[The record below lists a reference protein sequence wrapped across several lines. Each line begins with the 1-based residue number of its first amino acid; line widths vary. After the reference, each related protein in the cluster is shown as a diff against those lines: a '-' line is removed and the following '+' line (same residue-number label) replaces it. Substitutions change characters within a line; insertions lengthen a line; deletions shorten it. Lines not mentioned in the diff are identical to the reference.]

1 MKMKIVVACALLA
14 LACAVKA
21 ETLSFTSTFKAE
33 DVTLV
38 PAGNGETL
46 IDLADG
52 RLGSGEFG
60 RPAIPTKSFAVRLP
74 ADTAVA
80 GCKVTLGET
89 VLIAEDVTPVCEQR
103 PVPGIADDPEPTP
116 RDAVAYAS
124 ADPYPAAR
132 AVYVATSSMR
142 GIKIA
147 SFRLAPVWYVAA
159 EKKLYL
165 AKSVTV
171 EIEIQPVP
179 QPLAANVAVLPASD
193 LFEAAANSLVINPS
207 VPRYAKSVSRGGSGC
222 QYLVITSNSFVSVAQ
237 KLADFRADFNH
248 VTAAVVDTAT
258 IDSNYS
264 GTDLPEKIRACIKW
278 YVQNKGTE
286 YVVLAGDDTVVPA
299 RMAKLDSSLYPSA
312 TAMELVTPSDIYYS
326 DLDATWTK
334 DSSDVTWGSWNCTST
349 YSGLAP
355 DVIVGRLPVR
365 TRTQLDGYITKLV
378 AYEQDTGDD
387 SDIVRKTLFGGYT
400 CWEELYRKSGGWEQ
414 HYVYSASSPSVT
426 QSSVTSLPETFNDGL
441 REVGD
446 RTTVGLLAADV
457 EVWARRLN
465 RDFHRTYYPC
475 LRTSFFFNS
484 ATSWDKSTSTNSL
497 QTVTRFMEVLNQG
510 YHQLF
515 FDTHGGFNSWGLG
528 GTFTYDG
535 SSTRGYKDSYR
546 SVDAERLA
554 GRVDFIYTSACNTGA
569 FDLEE
574 PSLSEGFLRA
584 SGGAIGYIGCSRYGW
599 DIQMGKVSGWG
610 PSGGVSGPSKD
621 FARAF
626 WKRLFVSKDRT
637 LGAAFANHKNAMIS
651 DTSYQDYNKW
661 LQLGI
666 NLQGDPLAT
675 YHLPSSD
682 ETRTSAKPG
691 LVTLLRDN
699 PIVTTADGATIGL
712 AADEIPCGKTAKVEL
727 EYSKNSNFSSS
738 TSVTVAPSLANQD
751 ELRHS
756 LSGLSA
762 GTTYYVRGKI
772 TVDGQT
778 NLSPFSLSFTTKA
791 AGTATVAG
799 RVENLTGR
807 ALAGITVSAVAEGGA
822 TVATATTDANG
833 SYQLAVPSGWTGT
846 IVLSD
851 SAGRISDG
859 LSKPVSLASNALVT
873 LDFKASGAPFY
884 VKQGATG
891 SGDGSSW
898 ANAFTTLDAAFATV
912 EPGSIVWVAEGV
924 YTPDTTLYG
933 RDSHFAPPA
942 YVAVYGGFAGNETSL
957 EERDW
962 IAHPTVLSADIGT
975 KGAKTDNCYH
985 VVRYNKGVLI
995 DGFGLTGAYLDS
1007 TVRSAGYEDNYG
1019 AVVGTPLSNPAPV
1032 PSSTYPAEA
1041 PDEVLTLDHCAIT
1054 NNVVPKRNG
1063 SGYGDLTSSSAK
1075 AVVRIRN
1082 TFVADND
1089 VAGPHLFTN
1098 VSVENCTLTRN
1109 KSYSSGLCN
1118 CLVRNCLY
1126 LGNQKEVT
1134 GQGEPGT
1141 TSGTSWRGEDFFIY
1155 FYDNKVSAGSGNF
1168 MADSYYI
1175 RSDQNLGIT
1184 GDILASGN
1192 NPAGWITD
1200 ADTGFAY
1207 ALNEESGAAE
1217 KGKVL
1222 EWMTEDTLDYLG
1234 HPRVHGTVPD
1244 LGCCEAVADSGGD
1257 DDDDDD
1263 DEIIRPEDAP
1273 VAEESVIN
1281 AMTWETLFPTAKT
1294 YADSATSFNLPYRQ
1308 HSPTTADGV
1317 KYPLV
1322 IFLHGA
1328 GESGDDNAKQVQTP
1342 NDVIP
1347 ITKYAMKHGDAFVLA
1362 PQCPGASGN
1371 DYSLTWSGADW
1382 NVCPMTRL
1390 DTPTKPM
1397 AAVIKLITDFMAN
1410 NPVDPTRVYVT
1421 GLSMGGFGT
1430 WDLASRMTTTFA
1442 AVMPCCGGV
1451 DASAAELYRGQSIR
1465 FFHGAEDKVVVPQFS
1480 RAMTNALT
1488 QAGIAYDYIEYPGTG
1503 HEACW
1508 RKAYVDTEDNLE
1520 WLFGHIKGEEYVAP
1534 DHGDTTPNAPLST
1547 IANGGWLGWKLDKDA
1562 TTIVNCGTKVW
1573 AYAQNYSCV
1582 QGGGH
1587 YLGNLVV
1594 NGVEFTKSGSFG
1606 DMSASLSCDRT
1617 FSGKDTF
1624 GTEDLKDNVSDFA
1637 RMLKTGWE
1645 AVWDQGPVQTYT
1657 LHGLTA
1663 GNLYLVQFIY
1673 PCASK
1678 DRAGLSVIAPDG
1690 TTSTRVSGW
1699 DANGQ
1704 NLDENWRYGGS
1715 LVGVFTASGSDQTL
1729 VITYSKTANYILNAV
1744 QLREVTVADLTDGP
1758 AIEYGTPTIGSV
1770 TPSVN
1775 GTTATLTLA
1784 NVASGENGGCY
1795 QVWLAYAEDGV
1806 TLGNETAALISQQS
1820 ASCAVQ
1826 IKNLTAGKKYNY
1838 SLYVK
1843 NEGNVISAK
1852 KTGSFTIPG
1861 GEEPVDPE
1869 DISNPTKAL
1878 VNHFTFNLSSR
1889 RFYDCI
1895 QERDAVLIDKDL
1907 ATIEN
1912 LSVADVPSTVTDYNK
1927 AIALPQ
1933 NTGLKVAHS
1942 IPTNAAHPYCLVI
1955 RFYSPLASH
1964 GTWRA
1969 LYQTIQ
1975 ENNTDASL
1983 FLQNSNDGGIGKGG
1997 ETSWRGYY
2005 GSVSDDVWHSLVVSV
2020 DTVNSVSALYLDGTK
2035 IREISSASG
2044 PNDLTGRPYIYFGLD
2059 NDGEDNTLYFDD
2071 IRIYNEAKPLAVFD
2085 GDSVRAGG
2093 PDDTI
2098 GGGDPEP
2105 PADQEWIA
2113 IPMTESGDAF
2123 STDGD
2128 LVFAFCRDQA
2138 DPGSTRCNEATSI
2151 PINLVNLLTDTVT
2164 SITGGASINGV
2175 YDDGRNPGDF
2185 VAASPELSS
2194 ATDQLGNEEKGYAW
2208 DTWGTI
2214 LSHAWTGPSLSET
2227 DGKATFTFKGL
2238 TEGHEYLVE
2247 FFVHDHGQTKTVTA
2261 PDGETAV
2268 TYGGTGWQYGGILR
2282 GTFTAEGTTHDVVLT
2297 YSDSGSY
2304 MLNALQ
2310 LREVEAAQ
2318 EDDPVVPPPIYQLT
2332 IPVRTGLVLDSVKT
2346 NGTSVAG
2353 AGGVYSVVSNTEVT
2367 ITFAAADGYELDG
2380 NEGVVTKTIVSNYTF
2395 ADADY
2400 PAVKEQGGEDP
2411 VDPPVGPGGGYAV
2424 TGAEEIIDGD
2434 YVVYVWND
2442 PTQSGTLTISG
2453 SVTADYL
2460 VVGGGGAG
2468 GYCRGGGGG
2477 GGGVVY
2483 KTAQTLGAGVYTITV
2498 GAGGTPDTFST
2509 DGACYQKSKTSESA
2523 NGGSSSISVSAE
2535 TVCEA
2540 FGGGGGGNFVNGSTA
2555 NSEGLGYVSGS
2566 RNVATGGGSTGKST
2580 TAPSGREGQGFA
2592 GGAAF
2597 SGGDNSS
2604 GGGGGAGAVGL
2615 PATASRVSG
2624 NGGAGVVCAI
2634 TGEEAYYGGGG
2645 GAGVYCNTND
2655 GESNRGTSGE
2665 GGLGGGGH
2673 GGTFHNDDLTA
2684 GTDGLGGGG
2693 GGASGCGNKFDYCGG
2708 AKGGSGVVII
2718 RLPRATGK
2726 EDDPAE
2732 TGVWTAQPVSSDA
2745 REFSTDGDLV
2755 WAMTCSSA
2763 DPGRTH
2769 YVNGI
2774 PFGDCGFSSG
2784 TDYLLSDYAEFSP
2797 AMNGAVDKFGYEGL
2811 DTDAMKF
2818 GGTLARGWF
2827 NANGTGNFAM
2837 TLKGLTA
2844 GRKYC
2849 VQIFTHNSGENK
2861 NDNNDGMT
2869 SDTITA
2875 PDGEKTITYGGE
2887 GWKYGGILTGTFVA
2901 TNTQHSF
2908 AFTHSR
2914 SSYFQVNAI
2923 QLREIETVTPPPAHE
2938 HVWSDW
2944 VTNTPPTATTP
2955 GERTRTCI
2963 AAGCTVPPVTETE
2976 VVPATGGGDEP
2987 GEDDPD
2993 EPGSIAEAVSKLAPG
3008 DWLAAPLT
3016 GRAADIVTK
3025 GNFVSACAPFE
3036 IVGDES
3042 VNNVSFSA
3050 DKGDPNK
3057 QFVGALTV
3065 DIGNKPGAGTY
3076 TTSGFDSASGYGKI
3090 LGNAWYA
3097 VNGMTKK
3104 FTYSNLTVGKT
3115 YLVQLFV
3122 HDGRTAQ
3129 IGRTATA
3136 PGDSTKS
3143 VKYGDVNDTDTWYY
3157 GGTLIH
3163 VFTTTNTTYEFNV
3176 DYPSNAPQINAI
3188 QLRVIEATASWTAKP
3203 MTLAGNGN
3211 GAAFCEEGT
3220 QVFAFMPD
3228 DSDQGTTAT
3237 NLFACNVPVYLLNSL
3252 TDTVSYLHDATQ
3264 KEWNWQDDHNHP
3276 WNGVFNDGRQP
3287 ADFMA
3292 VEPALSRNTGCET
3305 VNGASDDFK
3314 CVLKRAFIN
3323 YNGGKTMTVVF
3334 KNLTVGTEYVAELYV
3349 HHEING
3355 GQKYVTAPD
3364 GVTKAYFGAG
3374 DWLYGGILSG
3384 RFVAKTTQESFT
3396 FTYSADNARQFN
3408 AIQLRELG
3416 GVTPPEPKCGFLLIV
3431 R

>member
-1 MKMKIVVACALLA
+1 MIMKTKLVLASALLA
-14 LACAVKA
+14 LTCAVKA
-21 ETLSFTSTFKAE
+21 ETMSFTSTFKAE

-38 PAGNGETL
+38 PVGNGETL

-179 QPLAANVAVLPASD
+179 QPLAANVAVLPASG
-193 LFEAAANSLVINPS
+193 LFEEAANSLVINPS

-278 YVQNKGTE
+278 YVQYKGTE

-546 SVDAERLA
+546 SIDAERLA

-772 TVDGQT
+772 MVDGQT

-975 KGAKTDNCYH
+975 KGTKTDNCYH

-1244 LGCCEAVADSGGD
+1244 LGCCEAVADAGGEEE

-1273 VAEESVIN
+1273 VKPENEIN

-1294 YADSATSFNLPYRQ
+1294 YADSATSFTLPYRQ
-1308 HSPTTADGV
+1308 HSPTTATGV

-1328 GESGDDNAKQVQTP
+1328 GEIGSDNAKQVQTE

-1362 PQCPGASGN
+1362 PQCPGASGS
-1371 DYSLTWSGADW
+1371 DYSLTWSGANW
-1382 NVCPMTRL
+1382 NNYPMTRL
-1390 DTPTKPM
+1390 ETPTKPM
-1397 AAVIKLITDFMAN
+1397 AALVKLITEFVAE
-1410 NPVDPTRVYVT
+1410 NPVDPTRIYVT

-1430 WDLASRMTTTFA
+1430 WDLASRMSDTFA
-1442 AVMPCCGGV
+1442 AVMPCCGGA
-1451 DASAAELYRGQSIR
+1451 DPNAASLYDDGMAIR
-1465 FFHGAEDKVVVPQFS
+1465 FFHGSSDNVVSPDFS
-1480 RAMTNALT
+1480 RGMDTALT
-1488 QAGIAYDYIEYPGTG
+1488 TAGIEHDYIEYSGVN
-1503 HEACW
+1503 HVDCW
-1508 RKAYVDTEDNLE
+1508 RKAYVDTDLNLE

-1534 DHGDTTPNAPLST
+1534 DHGDTTENAPLST
-1547 IANGGWLGWKLDKDA
+1547 VANGGWLGWKLDKNESF
-1562 TTIVNCGTKVW
+1562 IVNRGTKVW
-1573 AYAQNYSCV
+1573 AYAQNYSCR
-1582 QGGGH
+1582 QGRFGA
-1587 YLGNLVV
+1587 NLVV
-1594 NGVEFTKSGSFG
+1594 NEVEFTKSGGF
-1606 DMSASLSCDRT
+1606 ASDDTGIKNHITCD
-1617 FSGKDTF
+1617 KTF
-1624 GTEDLKDNVSDFA
+1624 GYGRDNFGVEDLSDGTSDFA
-1637 RMLKTGWE
+1637 RMITTGWE
-1645 AVWDQGPVQTYT
+1645 ATGDQGPAQTYT
-1657 LHGLTA
+1657 LHGLTS
-1663 GNLYLVQFIY
+1663 GKMYLVQFIY
-1673 PCASK
+1673 HCAST
-1678 DRAGLSVIAPDG
+1678 DRAMLSVIAPGG
-1690 TTSTRVSGW
+1690 TVSTRVNGW

-1820 ASCAVQ
+1820 ASCAVE

-1852 KTGSFTIPG
+1852 KTGSFTMPG
-1861 GEEPVDPE
+1861 GSDPDPV
-1869 DISNPTKAL
+1869 
-1878 VNHFTFNLSSR
+1878 
-1889 RFYDCI
+1889 
-1895 QERDAVLIDKDL
+1895 
-1907 ATIEN
+1907 
-1912 LSVADVPSTVTDYNK
+1912 
-1927 AIALPQ
+1927 
-1933 NTGLKVAHS
+1933 
-1942 IPTNAAHPYCLVI
+1942 
-1955 RFYSPLASH
+1955 
-1964 GTWRA
+1964 
-1969 LYQTIQ
+1969 
-1975 ENNTDASL
+1975 
-1983 FLQNSNDGGIGKGG
+1983 
-1997 ETSWRGYY
+1997 
-2005 GSVSDDVWHSLVVSV
+2005 
-2020 DTVNSVSALYLDGTK
+2020 
-2035 IREISSASG
+2035 
-2044 PNDLTGRPYIYFGLD
+2044 
-2059 NDGEDNTLYFDD
+2059 
-2071 IRIYNEAKPLAVFD
+2071 
-2085 GDSVRAGG
+2085 
-2093 PDDTI
+2093 
-2098 GGGDPEP
+2098 EP
-2105 PADQEWIA
+2105 PSGDESGDWIA
-2113 IPMTESGDAF
+2113 IPMTSNGSVF

-2128 LVFAFCRDQA
+2128 LVFAFSRDRG
-2138 DPGSTRCNEATSI
+2138 DPGTTYENSSTPVTFNYLNS
-2151 PINLVNLLTDTVT
+2151 LTDTVT
-2164 SITGGASINGV
+2164 KYHQWQHGGEAIDGPYGNGLQPADYIAV
-2175 YDDGRNPGDF
+2175 
-2185 VAASPELSS
+2185 SPVLNGAKGEC
-2194 ATDQLGNEEKGYAW
+2194 GNEGLGS
-2208 DTWGTI
+2208 DMSGFGSM
-2214 LSHAWTGPSLSET
+2214 LGCMWTGSSSDLK
-2227 DGKATFTFKGL
+2227 DMDNKATFTFKRL
-2238 TEGHEYLVE
+2238 TSGHKYLVE
-2247 FFVHDHGQTKTVTA
+2247 FFIHDHDQAKSITS
-2261 PDGETAV
+2261 PDGKATIY
-2268 TYGGTGWQYGGILR
+2268 YGGTGWQYGGVLR
-2282 GTFTAEGTTHDVVLT
+2282 GKFTAVAATQDIVLT
-2297 YSDSGSY
+2297 YSDPDSYGMGAIQLRDLGVAPEDPDDPQDETIASAAAKLGVGRWLAMPLTGDPADFITEGTLAVIGNNKMSGSRKY
-2304 MLNALQ
+2304 QSDSTVQNIPFGGSNKANDHMVGNPTFSGNKDCGSGADCGLGLECAYGNILKYGWSGASAVEYQTISFSGFDPEKTYLVQYIIHGELNVTNRYDEVTDDMGTHRIWQSAATAGEKWYYGGTLIHVFKPDSEGNYTLQ
-2310 LREVEAAQ
+2310 IAHRSVGNNGTVSNQNGLMNAYQIREVTREEQ
-2318 EDDPVVPPPIYQLT
+2318 PEEPPEEPEEIPVYTLT
-2332 IPVRTGLVLDSVKT
+2332 IPAKSGLVIGSVTT
-2346 NGTSVAG
+2346 NGTAVAG
-2353 AGGVYSVVSNTEVT
+2353 TEGVYSIVSNTEVT
-2367 ITFAAADGYELDG
+2367 ITFAAASGYELDD
-2380 NEGVVTKTIVSNYTF
+2380 NDGVVKKTIESNYTF
-2395 ADADY
+2395 VDADY
-2400 PAVKEQGGEDP
+2400 PAVKEQGGDEP
-2411 VDPPVGPGGGYAV
+2411 IDPPS
-2424 TGAEEIIDGD
+2424 GAD
-2434 YVVYVWND
+2434 
-2442 PTQSGTLTISG
+2442 
-2453 SVTADYL
+2453 
-2460 VVGGGGAG
+2460 
-2468 GYCRGGGGG
+2468 
-2477 GGGVVY
+2477 
-2483 KTAQTLGAGVYTITV
+2483 
-2498 GAGGTPDTFST
+2498 
-2509 DGACYQKSKTSESA
+2509 
-2523 NGGSSSISVSAE
+2523 
-2535 TVCEA
+2535 
-2540 FGGGGGGNFVNGSTA
+2540 
-2555 NSEGLGYVSGS
+2555 
-2566 RNVATGGGSTGKST
+2566 
-2580 TAPSGREGQGFA
+2580 
-2592 GGAAF
+2592 
-2597 SGGDNSS
+2597 
-2604 GGGGGAGAVGL
+2604 
-2615 PATASRVSG
+2615 
-2624 NGGAGVVCAI
+2624 
-2634 TGEEAYYGGGG
+2634 
-2645 GAGVYCNTND
+2645 
-2655 GESNRGTSGE
+2655 
-2665 GGLGGGGH
+2665 
-2673 GGTFHNDDLTA
+2673 
-2684 GTDGLGGGG
+2684 
-2693 GGASGCGNKFDYCGG
+2693 
-2708 AKGGSGVVII
+2708 
-2718 RLPRATGK
+2718 
-2726 EDDPAE
+2726 
-2732 TGVWTAQPVSSDA
+2732 VWTAQPVSSDA

-2755 WAMTCSSA
+2755 WAMTCSSG

-2769 YVNGI
+2769 YLNGI
-2774 PFGDCGFSSG
+2774 PFGDCGYTSG
-2784 TDYLLSDYAEFSP
+2784 TDYLLSDYAVFSP

-2811 DTDAMKF
+2811 NTDAMTF

-2827 NANGTGNFAM
+2827 NANGTGKFAM

-2861 NDNNDGMT
+2861 NDHNDGMT

-2923 QLREIETVTPPPAHE
+2923 QLREIETVTPPPPHE

-2944 VTNTPPTATTP
+2944 VTNTTPTATTP

-3016 GRAADIVTK
+3016 GRAADVVTK

-3076 TTSGFDSASGYGKI
+3076 KTSGFDSASGYGKI

-3097 VNGMTKK
+3097 GNGMTKK

-3143 VKYGDVNDTDTWYY
+3143 VKYGDVNDTDMWYY

-3188 QLRVIEATASWTAKP
+3188 QLRVIEATASWTSKP

-3211 GAAFCEEGT
+3211 GAAFSAEGT

-3228 DSDQGTTAT
+3228 DADAGTTAT
-3237 NLFACNVPVYLLNSL
+3237 NLFACNVPIYLLNSL
-3252 TDTVSYLHDATQ
+3252 TDKVTKLHDATQ
-3264 KEWNWQDDHNHP
+3264 KEWVWTQDSEHP

-3287 ADFMA
+3287 SDFMM
-3292 VEPALSRNTGCET
+3292 VVPSLSRDTSCET
-3305 VNGASDDFK
+3305 VNGASEEFN

-3323 YNGGKTMTVVF
+3323 YNGEKTMTVVF
-3334 KNLTVGTEYVAELYV
+3334 KNLTVGSEYIAELYV
-3349 HHEING
+3349 HHGFNG
-3355 GQKYVTAPD
+3355 GTKYVTAPD
-3364 GVTKAYFGAG
+3364 GVTKAYFGGEG

-3384 RFVAKTTQESFT
+3384 RFVAKATQESFK
-3396 FTYSADNARQFN
+3396 FTYSASNALQFN
-3408 AIQLRELG
+3408 AIQLRVLG
-3416 GVTPPEPKCGFLLIV
+3416 GVTPPDPPERKCGFILVIH
-3431 R
+3431 